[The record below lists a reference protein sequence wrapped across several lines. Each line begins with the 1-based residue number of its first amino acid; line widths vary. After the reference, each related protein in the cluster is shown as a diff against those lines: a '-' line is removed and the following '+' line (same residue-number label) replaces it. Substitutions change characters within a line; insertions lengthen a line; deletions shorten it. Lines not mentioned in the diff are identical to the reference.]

1 MTKKRLAIFGSADL
15 ALKVTNDALASEE
28 YEIFGYFEDFKPQGF
43 VVNGYKVWGK
53 LDDAINLY
61 EKKAFDCL
69 YIAVGYNHFDLRES
83 IYNRVKGVIPLANIV
98 SKDAFIYDSA
108 SLGEGVYIGARTQ
121 VGPYCEIEDNVHIN
135 GNIILGH
142 NNKICK
148 HSYLSG
154 GDQIAGYTKIGS
166 RCFIGIGVVIADKL
180 EIVDDVWVGLGM
192 VVYKSI
198 KKAGKYAVMQKVIKL
213 D

>member
-1 MTKKRLAIFGSADL
+1 MIKKRLAIFGATDL
-15 ALKVTNDALASEE
+15 AFQVTEEAIASGE
-28 YEIFGYFEDFKPQGF
+28 YEVFGYFEDFKSKGTI
-43 VVNGYKVWGK
+43 VNGYKVWGN
-53 LDDAINLY
+53 LEDAFVLY

-69 YIAVGYNHFDLRES
+69 YIAVGYNHFDFREY

-98 SKDAFIYDSA
+98 SKDAVVYDSA

-154 GDQIAGYTKIGS
+154 GDQIAGFTKIGS

-180 EIVDDVWVGLGM
+180 EIADDVWVGLGM

-198 KKAGKYAVMQKVIKL
+198 KKAGKYAVMQKIIKL